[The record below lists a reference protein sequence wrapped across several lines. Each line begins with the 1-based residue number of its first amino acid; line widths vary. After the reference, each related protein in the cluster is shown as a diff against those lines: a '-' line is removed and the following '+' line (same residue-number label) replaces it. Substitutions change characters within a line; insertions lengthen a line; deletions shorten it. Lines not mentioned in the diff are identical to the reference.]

1 MGKLLQK
8 VQSLQEVAGYQL
20 LRWGFRIVMAGAG
33 LALLFVAAIYYGLIN
48 P

>member
-1 MGKLLQK
+1 MVQMIMVQIMG
-8 VQSLQEVAGYQL
+8 
-20 LRWGFRIVMAGAG
+20 WGFRIVMMGAG